1 MTATK
6 DSLQSWVLEGLV
18 AHGGRARLIEVAKH
32 IWEHHEADLRAAGD
46 LFYSWQYDIRW
57 AEKTASGFGYGFSSW
72 YLGGETVGDW
82 LIS

>member
-57 AEKTASGFGYGFSSW
+57 AATALRKRQQVVSA
-72 YLGGETVGDW
+72 TVSPHGIW
-82 LIS
+82 EVKR